1 MPALGSADFGVRTF
15 YAASH
20 PNDKCGPNGLPLT
33 PNSIKILGRFQYL
46 SALSHP
52 KLCQYIDISKTKHE
66 CMIVISEHH
75 RTCLR
80 EKIKI
85 ENSLSETQIANIG
98 FQILDG
104 LTYLHE
110 KKVVHRNLSLD
121 NILIDKQGNIK
132 LSEYGLYY
140 MTDYGAD
147 VSFPIGLPRYMP
159 PEVLCSGP
167 VKVDEDTGH
176 CVQPTSG
183 PKADVWTFGVILL
196 ELILGKEIWAGQGI
210 EEVLMKIIELIKSD
224 MSALD
229 HLCQDPILGEKLKGF
244 SKEMWDVLRLC
255 LAVSS
260 SKRASSAELKQHPL
274 FRYVREFTV
283 AHKKEFSM
291 FTTEL
296 RCADLELPT
305 YEQTI
310 ANEFSDDHLSQ
321 RSMQEVY
328 YLWRLAGGD
337 LDSVLKKAGMSKTRP
352 PVHLL
357 PCYGILAGDVF
368 GQDRDYA
375 ELLNNT
381 VITLSQEQLRFRL
394 RDIPSTAFYPLLEDE
409 LKSPEP
415 QQLPTSPSYGE
426 MTSSATL
433 PLVIRE
439 KDIEYQFHRI
449 ILYERLL
456 SAYPF
461 KRPYIWREARID
473 VPPLVRAN
481 VWAALLEVEGDVEGL
496 YTSIDKE
503 TPTATDRQIEVDI
516 PRCHQYHELLSSPT
530 AHVKFKRVL
539 KAWVLSNP
547 QYVYWQ
553 GLDSLCAPFLA
564 LSFNNEAVAFACMN
578 AFISKYLHKFFMRDN
593 SAVIQEYLA
602 VFSHLIAFH
611 DPELSN
617 HLEGIGFI
625 PDLYAI
631 PWFLTMYAHVF
642 PLHKIVHLWD
652 TLLLGNSSFPLCI
665 GVSILQQL
673 RDRLLSFGFNECI
686 LLFSDMPEIDIERCV
701 QDSIKFFCST
711 PKSAS
716 YRQHARPLAQKNS
729 TERPNISY
737 YSRDYHELP
746 QTDLSMEPM
755 SIEELK
761 SEKCPRISAEDLIEL
776 GELAGS
782 ASSRS
787 PTKKRQNSKPMI
799 LILDVRHHEDFKRG
813 TLQGSINI
821 PFQTAF
827 SPEGDLNPCPAVH
840 VLNSRRNQ
848 VIVVVGNRGRNAANF
863 ANELVRLGYS
873 RVCVLHKGIDVFRT
887 TDLITL
893 PPADL

>member
-1 MPALGSADFGVRTF
+1 MPALGTADFGVRTF

-46 SALSHP
+46 TTLYHP
-52 KLCQYIDISKTKHE
+52 QLCQYIDISKTKHE

-75 RTCLR
+75 KSTLR
-80 EKIKI
+80 EKL
-85 ENSLSETQIANIG
+85 NNGHGLSESQVVHLG
-98 FQILDG
+98 FQILEG
-104 LTYLHE
+104 LTFLHE
-110 KKVVHRNLSLD
+110 RNIVHRNISID
-121 NILIDKQGNIK
+121 NILLDKQGNVK

-147 VSFPIGLPRYMP
+147 VSFPIGLPNYVA
-159 PEVLCSGP
+159 PEVLCAGP
-167 VKVDEDTGH
+167 LKVDED
-176 CVQPTSG
+176 
-183 PKADVWTFGVILL
+183 
-196 ELILGKEIWAGQGI
+196 
-210 EEVLMKIIELIKSD
+210 SD
-224 MSALD
+224 MFPLD
-229 HLCQDPILGEKLKGF
+229 HLCHDASIAEKLQGI
-244 SKEMWDVLRLC
+244 SKDMRDLLRFC
-255 LAVSS
+255 LTVSS
-260 SKRASSAELKQHPL
+260 SKRATSAELKQHQI
-274 FRYVREFTV
+274 FRLERENAV
-283 AHKKEFSM
+283 AYKKEYDV
-291 FTTEL
+291 FTTKV
-296 RCADLELPT
+296 RSAALELPT
-305 YEQTI
+305 YEETI

-337 LDSVLKKAGMSKTRP
+337 LDAALRKAGMSKTRP
-352 PVHLL
+352 PIHLL
-357 PCYGILAGDVF
+357 PCYGILDGDVF
-368 GQDRDYA
+368 GQDRDNA

-394 RDIPSTAFYPLLEDE
+394 REISPTSYYPLLEDE
-409 LKSPEP
+409 LKNSEN
-415 QQLPTSPSYGE
+415 QLPSSPSYGDL
-426 MTSSATL
+426 SNSATL

-449 ILYERLL
+449 ILFERLL
-456 SAYPF
+456 NAYPF
-461 KRPYIWREARID
+461 KRPYVWREARID
-473 VPPLVRAN
+473 IPPLVRAH
-481 VWAALLEVEGDVEGL
+481 VWAAILEVEGDIEGW

-530 AHVKFKRVL
+530 AHAKFKRVL

-564 LSFNNEAVAFACMN
+564 LSFNNEALAFACLS
-578 AFISKYLHKFFMRDN
+578 AFIPKYLHKFFLRDN

-617 HLEGIGFI
+617 HLDGIGFI

-665 GVSILQQL
+665 GVAILQQL

-701 QDSIKFFCST
+701 QDSIKIFCST
-711 PKSAS
+711 PKSAT
-716 YRQHARPLAQKNS
+716 YRQHARPLKPKNS

-737 YSRDYHELP
+737 YSKDYHEQP
-746 QTDLSMEPM
+746 QTDLSMEPI
-755 SIEELK
+755 SLEELK
-761 SEKCPRISAEDLIEL
+761 SEKYPRISAEDLIEL

-782 ASSRS
+782 AYSRS

-799 LILDVRHHEDFKRG
+799 LILDVRHHEEYKRG

-827 SPEGDLNPCPAVH
+827 SPEGDLNPCPAVQI
-840 VLNSRRNQ
+840 LNSRRNQ
-848 VIVVVGNRGRNAANF
+848 VIVVVGNRGRFAANF

-873 RVCVLHKGIDVFRT
+873 RVCVLHKGIDIFRT
-887 TDLITL
+887 TDFLII

>member
-1 MPALGSADFGVRTF
+1 MPALGTADFGVRTF
-15 YAASH
+15 YAATH

-46 SALSHP
+46 TTLAHP
-52 KLCQYIDISKTKHE
+52 QLCQYLDISKTKHE
-66 CMIVISEHH
+66 CLIVISEHH
-75 RTCLR
+75 RITLR
-80 EKIKI
+80 EKLKCDGNLG
-85 ENSLSETQIANIG
+85 ESQIVRLA
-98 FQILDG
+98 FQMLDG
-104 LTYLHE
+104 LTYLHRNNI
-110 KKVVHRNLSLD
+110 VHRNLSID

-147 VSFPIGLPRYMP
+147 VSFPIGLPRYLA
-159 PEVLCSGP
+159 PEVFCSGP
-167 VKVDEDTGH
+167 VKVDDETGH
-176 CVQPTSG
+176 CVQPISG
-183 PKADVWTFGVILL
+183 PKTDVWTFGIILL
-196 ELILGKEIWAGQGI
+196 ELILGKELWSGLGLQ
-210 EEVLMKIIELIKSD
+210 ETLLKMVEFIKTE
-224 MSALD
+224 MSPLD
-229 HLCQDPILGEKLKGF
+229 LLCQDQVIADRLKGY
-244 SKEMWDVLRLC
+244 SKELRDVLRLC
-255 LAVSS
+255 LTVSS
-260 SKRASSAELKQHPL
+260 TKRAKSDELKQHPL
-274 FRYVREFTV
+274 FTV
-283 AHKKEFSM
+283 NIKNAVTHKKEYNM

-296 RCADLELPT
+296 RCVDLELPS
-305 YEQTI
+305 YDETI

-337 LDSVLKKAGMSKTRP
+337 LDTVLRKAGMSKTRP

-357 PCYGILAGDVF
+357 PCYGIIDGDVF

-394 RDIPSTAFYPLLEDE
+394 REIPSTAYYPLLEDE
-409 LKSPEP
+409 LKLPEH
-415 QQLPTSPSYGE
+415 QLPTSPSNGDL
-426 MTSSATL
+426 TSSAAL

-449 ILYERLL
+449 ILYARLL

-461 KRPYIWREARID
+461 KRPHIWREARVDI
-473 VPPLVRAN
+473 PPLVRAN
-481 VWAALLEVEGDVEGL
+481 VWAALLEVEGDIEGF
-496 YTSIDKE
+496 YRSIDKE
-503 TPTATDRQIEVDI
+503 TATATDRQIEVDI

-530 AHVKFKRVL
+530 AHGKFKRVL

-564 LSFNNEAVAFACMN
+564 LSFNNEALAFACLS
-578 AFISKYLHKFFMRDN
+578 AFIPKYLNKFFMRDN

-617 HLEGIGFI
+617 HLDGIGFI

-701 QDSIKFFCST
+701 QDSIKIFCST
-711 PKSAS
+711 PKSATF
-716 YRQHARPLAQKNS
+716 RQHARPLKSKSSND
-729 TERPNISY
+729 RPNLSY
-737 YSRDYHELP
+737 YSRDYHEQP
-746 QTDLSMEPM
+746 QTDLSMEAM

-761 SEKCPRISAEDLIEL
+761 GEKCPRISAEDLIEL
-776 GELAGS
+776 GELLGS

-787 PTKKRQNSKPMI
+787 PTKRRFNSKPMI
-799 LILDVRHHEDFKRG
+799 VILDVRHYDDYKRG

-827 SPEGDLNPCPAVH
+827 SPEGELNPCPAVQQ
-840 VLNSRRNQ
+840 LNSRRNQ
-848 VIVVVGNRGRNAANF
+848 VVVVVGSRGRNASNF
-863 ANELVRLGYS
+863 ANELVRLGYA

-887 TDLITL
+887 TGLITI
-893 PPADL
+893 PPADI

>member
-1 MPALGSADFGVRTF
+1 MPALGSAEFGVRTF

-33 PNSIKILGRFQYL
+33 PNSVKILGRFQYL
-46 SALSHP
+46 TTLSHP
-52 KLCQYIDISKTKHE
+52 RLCQYLDISKTKHE

-75 RTCLR
+75 KSSVK
-80 EKIKI
+80 EKL
-85 ENSLSETQIANIG
+85 NSGQGLSENAAVSLG
-98 FQILDG
+98 FQILEG
-104 LTYLHE
+104 LTFLHE
-110 KKVVHRNLSLD
+110 KNVVHRNLSMD
-121 NILIDKQGNIK
+121 NILIEKQGNIK

-147 VSFPIGLPRYMP
+147 VSFPIGLPHYMA

-167 VKVDEDTGH
+167 LKVDEDSGQ
-176 CVQPTSG
+176 CIQPISG
-183 PKADVWTFGVILL
+183 PKVDVWSFGIILL
-196 ELILGKEIWAGQGI
+196 ELLLGR
-210 EEVLMKIIELIKSD
+210 EVWSGLSLQETFVKLMLLIKSD
-224 MSALD
+224 MSPLD
-229 HLCQDPILGEKLKGF
+229 YLCQDASLSEKLKGT
-244 SKEMWDVLRLC
+244 SKELKDLLRLC
-255 LAVSS
+255 LTVSS
-260 SKRASSAELKQHPL
+260 SKRATSEEVKQHPI
-274 FRYVREFTV
+274 FRSSRENAV
-283 AHKKEFSM
+283 AHKREFDI
-291 FTTEL
+291 FTAEV
-296 RCADLELPT
+296 RSADLELPT
-305 YEQTI
+305 YEETI
-310 ANEFSDDHLSQ
+310 ANDFSDDHLSQ

-337 LDSVLKKAGMSKTRP
+337 LDGALRKAGMSKTRP
-352 PVHLL
+352 PIHLL
-357 PCYGILAGDVF
+357 PCYGILDGDVF
-368 GQDRDYA
+368 GQDRDNA

-394 RDIPSTAFYPLLEDE
+394 REIPATAYYPLLEDE
-409 LKSPEP
+409 SKYLSEN
-415 QQLPTSPSYGE
+415 QLPASPSY
-426 MTSSATL
+426 SDLANSATL

-439 KDIEYQFHRI
+439 KDVDYQFHRI
-449 ILYERLL
+449 ILFERLL
-456 SAYPF
+456 NAYPF
-461 KRPYIWREARID
+461 KRPYIWREARVDI
-473 VPPLVRAN
+473 PPLVRAH
-481 VWAALLEVEGDVEGL
+481 VWAAILEVEGDLEGW

-530 AHVKFKRVL
+530 AHAKFKRVL

-564 LSFNNEAVAFACMN
+564 LSFNSEALAFACLS
-578 AFISKYLHKFFMRDN
+578 AFIPKYLHKFFLRDN

-602 VFSHLIAFH
+602 VFSHLISFH
-611 DPELSN
+611 DPELGN
-617 HLEGIGFI
+617 HLDGIGFI

-665 GVSILQQL
+665 GVAILQQL

-701 QDSIKFFCST
+701 QDSIRIFCST
-711 PKSAS
+711 PKSAT
-716 YRQHARPLAQKNS
+716 YRQHARPLKPKNS
-729 TERPNISY
+729 TDRPNVSY
-737 YSRDYHELP
+737 YSRDYHDQP
-746 QTDLSMEPM
+746 QTDLSMEP
-755 SIEELK
+755 IPLEELK
-761 SEKCPRISAEDLIEL
+761 SEKYPRISAEDLIEL

-782 ASSRS
+782 ANSRS

-799 LILDVRHHEDFKRG
+799 LILDVRHHEEYKRG

-827 SPEGDLNPCPAVH
+827 SPEGELNPCPAVQI
-840 VLNSRRNQ
+840 LNSRRNQ
-848 VIVVVGNRGRNAANF
+848 VIVVVGNRGRFAANF

-873 RVCVLHKGIDVFRT
+873 RVCVLHKGIDIFRT
-887 TDLITL
+887 TNLLII
-893 PPADL
+893 PPADI